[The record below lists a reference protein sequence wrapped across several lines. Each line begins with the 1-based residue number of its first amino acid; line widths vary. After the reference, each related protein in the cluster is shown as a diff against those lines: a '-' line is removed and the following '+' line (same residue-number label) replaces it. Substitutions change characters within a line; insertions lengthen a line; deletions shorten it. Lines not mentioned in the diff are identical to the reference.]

1 MEVPSGVN
9 VDWHSYLP
17 SMQLGQEIYYLHHVV
32 IFYINSFFFY
42 SIAPSRPP
50 TNVQVPTI
58 SQRQI
63 ELVWA
68 PPPMDQQNG
77 IIRRYIVNITSQ
89 DGGEELITYSQTT
102 STLVQNLHPFTTYTC
117 SVSAETVA
125 PGPFSPPVV
134 IQTPEDGKVYCF
146 WINL

>member
-1 MEVPSGVN
+1 M
-9 VDWHSYLP
+9 
-17 SMQLGQEIYYLHHVV
+17 
-32 IFYINSFFFY
+32 
-42 SIAPSRPP
+42 
-50 TNVQVPTI
+50 QVPTI
-58 SQRQI
+58 NPQQL

-77 IIRRYIVNITSQ
+77 IIRRYIVNVTSA

-102 STLVQNLHPFTTYTC
+102 STLVQNLQSFTTYFC

-134 IQTPEDGKVYCF
+134 VQTAEDGEV
-146 WINL
+146 LHM